1 MKHIYNQ
8 LLVSFFMLVALC
20 AQAQTFQQANQIGG
34 PSGTDEVHDVA
45 TDASDNFYTV
55 GTYTNK
61 ITVPAGFTTTST
73 LVKTFIIKYNSSGTV
88 VWSKEIYSTGSNFV
102 KGYKIAVDNSGEVFI
117 SGSLCGSSVY
127 FDGFSGS
134 SSLNGP
140 STLAPDGFVAK
151 YSSTGTFMWVRAIGS
166 SGNNDEMLDMTLDT
180 NGDVYVAGYIA
191 ADASVYGRNNAATQA
206 ITATIA
212 SQGGTTGLLD
222 VLVAKFANDGTYQ
235 WGFTVG
241 STAGAEKG
249 TAIAT
254 DASNNV
260 YVGGIFF
267 NTVDFDPAASS
278 GTATLTE
285 SSPQGSGDAFVAK
298 YATDGTYSNVG
309 QISGASV
316 ETINRM
322 HVGASGALNV
332 AGSFSGFI
340 DADLRSGNVLNLT
353 AAGSGKDILL
363 AKYNLSTFAPVFA
376 QKMGGNNVDDEA
388 IGVKSNSS
396 GDVYATGYFSGSS
409 VNFNPGGT
417 ALNLTSVGGKD
428 VFITK
433 YNSTGV
439 NTWGFSAGSTTD
451 DQGTAMDFNSFVYAG
466 GFYTGAISD
475 FNPGSGTSSL
485 TNLGTEDSY
494 WCKYQECTSTP
505 TIVTQPTGQ
514 TSCAGAAVNL
524 SITVSGSGITYQW
537 QKGGVNLVDG
547 GNVSGSTTSSL
558 SITSS
563 TSANAG
569 TYTCI
574 VSSCGNNA
582 TSNNAVVVVNT
593 PPSITTQ
600 PTAASVC
607 AGGTASFS
615 VVATGTTLTYQW
627 QLNGTPISNNAIYAG
642 AQAATLNLVSPTS
655 AQAGNYTC
663 VITGS
668 CTPTVTTTA
677 AALTVGS
684 AVTITSNPT
693 AVAVCSGNTATFT
706 VAATGSSLTYQ
717 WQKGAVNLSNSGNIS
732 GALTST
738 LQITGA
744 TASDA
749 SSYKCIIT
757 GSCGSATSTAAA
769 LSITTAPS
777 ITTQPNPSQSI
788 CAGQNASFVVVA
800 SGAVSYQW
808 MKNGTN
814 LTNTGNVTGALSAT
828 LVLAGVSSSDVATY
842 TCQVT
847 GACTPAA
854 VSNNAALS
862 VNTLPAITTQPTA
875 STICSGASAIFT
887 ISATGTGITYQW
899 QLNGSNVVNSGNI
912 FGATTNSLTITG
924 TTSANAGNYT
934 CIVSG
939 TCTPSVTS
947 SSVALTVNSTAS
959 ISSNPTAVTT
969 CVGQTATFTLGT
981 TGSGITYQWKKG
993 GVNVFNGG
1001 TISGALTSV
1010 LTITGVV
1017 LTDAGNYTCEI
1028 NNTCSGI
1035 LTSTAAALTVNSL
1048 PSITTQPTDVTIC
1061 GSSAVSFSVS
1071 ATGTSLTYQ
1080 WKKGG
1085 TALVNGGTISGATS
1099 STLSITPAVAA
1110 DAGAYTC
1117 LVSGTCSPSAT
1128 SSVANLAVGSVASI
1142 TTQPANTTVCSGTT
1156 ASLSITV
1163 SGTGISY
1170 QWQKNGV
1177 NLVNSAHISG
1187 ATSASLSIANVT
1199 SSDAD
1204 NYTCNAGNTCSGF
1217 LTSSVASVT
1226 VNDLPAITTQP
1237 TSHSLCSGTATAFS
1251 ITATGTGITYQWKK
1265 DGATLVDGSNISGAL
1280 TSILSL
1286 STTTSADAGTYTCEV
1301 SGTCSPKAIS
1311 TGATLTIFAT
1321 GSIITQPTSQSV
1333 CSGSSAVFV
1342 CGATGG
1348 SISYQWKK
1356 GGTALVDGGN
1366 ISGSATSTLTISG
1379 VSASDVA
1386 TYVCEA
1392 TSTCSGTMVSN
1403 SANLTVNTSTTIS
1416 SQPNSSTNCVGDAIN
1431 FDVTA
1436 SGSSLVYQWTKN
1448 GTNITGATNSTYSI
1462 ASAATSDAG
1471 SYVCN
1476 ITSACSSVSSN
1487 SATLVVNAPIS
1498 IVTQP
1503 ADVSA
1508 CPNDN
1513 VILTITTTGT
1523 VSSYQ
1528 WSKNGTPLVDGGNIS
1543 NSATA
1548 MLTIAS
1554 VSATDVAAYSC
1565 TMVAACGTNMT
1576 STSANLT
1583 LSTAPVI
1590 TTQPSDKLVC
1600 IGQPLTLT
1608 IVVSNPGSAVYQWQ
1622 KNGFNLADGSN
1633 ISGSATA
1640 TLTISSATAADAGG
1654 YTCNVSTLCS
1664 STTTSNSATVSTTSS
1679 ASITTQPITATIC
1692 KGQPVLYKVV
1702 IAGSGIV
1709 YQWQYKSNTST
1720 VYSNVADIAN
1730 KYSGSS
1736 TNSLTIINSDVSD
1749 EGSYRCLI
1757 TEVCGATQ
1765 NSAAAGLILDSP
1777 NIIQNP
1783 FPQSV
1788 CLGQPVKF
1796 TIAATGGDLTYQWY
1810 KDNIV
1815 IVDGGNV
1822 SGSQTVSLMLSSTST
1837 ADNGDYTCMVT
1848 SSSCSPPVTSLSG
1861 TLTVSVCTAISL
1873 ADLNDQKTLVY
1884 PIPANENLNI
1894 EIKDKTGTQIHMT
1907 LFDARG
1913 SLILNNDH
1921 TLQTD
1926 NEKITLNTTELPQG
1940 MYYMQI
1946 QFGNEFY
1953 TDKIEV
1959 IH

>member
-1 MKHIYNQ
+1 
-8 LLVSFFMLVALC
+8 MLVALY
-20 AQAQTFQQANQIGG
+20 AEAQTFQQTNQIGG

-61 ITVPAGFTTTST
+61 ITVPSGFTTTSS

-102 KGYKIAVDNSGEVFI
+102 RGYKIAVDNSGEVFI

-134 SSLNGP
+134 SSFNGP

-166 SGNNDEMLDMTLDT
+166 ASNNDEMLDMTLDS
-180 NGDVYVAGYIA
+180 NGDVYVTGYIG
-191 ADASVYGRNNAATQA
+191 ADANVYGRNNAATQA
-206 ITATIA
+206 TTGTIA

-241 STAGAEKG
+241 STGGAEKG
-249 TAIAT
+249 TAITT

-267 NTVDFDPAASS
+267 NTVNFDPGA
-278 GTATLTE
+278 GTSTLTE

-340 DADLRSGNVLNLT
+340 DADLRSANVLNLT

-396 GDVYATGYFSGSS
+396 GDVYTTGYFSGSS
-409 VNFNPGGT
+409 INFNPGGT

-428 VFITK
+428 VFIAK

-451 DQGTAMDFNSFVYAG
+451 DQGTAMDFNASAFVYAG
-466 GFYTGAISD
+466 GIYTGSISD

-514 TSCAGAAVNL
+514 TSCAGAAINL

-547 GNVSGSTTSSL
+547 GTVSGSTTSSL

-563 TSANAG
+563 TAANAG

-574 VSSCGNNA
+574 VSSCGNNT
-582 TSNNAVVVVNT
+582 TSNNAVVVINT

-600 PTAASVC
+600 PSAASVC
-607 AGGTASFS
+607 SGGTASFS

-684 AVTITSNPT
+684 AVAITSNPT

-717 WQKGAVNLSNSGNIS
+717 WQKGAANLSDGGNIS
-732 GALTST
+732 GALTSS

-744 TASDA
+744 AVSDA
-749 SSYKCIIT
+749 ASYKCIVT
-757 GSCGSATSTAAA
+757 GSCGNATSTAAA
-769 LSITTAPS
+769 LSITAAPS
-777 ITTQPNPSQSI
+777 ITTQPAASQSI
-788 CAGQNASFVVVA
+788 CAGQNASFTVVA

-814 LTNTGNVTGALSAT
+814 LTNTGNVSGALSASLLLT
-828 LVLAGVSSSDVATY
+828 GVTSSDVATY
-842 TCQVT
+842 TCQIT
-847 GACTPAA
+847 GACTPNA
-854 VSNNAALS
+854 VSNNATLT
-862 VNTLPAITTQPTA
+862 VNTLPAITTQPLA

-887 ISATGTGITYQW
+887 ISATGTGVTYQW
-899 QLNGSNVVNSGNI
+899 QRNGSNIVNGGGV

-924 TTSANAGNYT
+924 ATSANAGTYT

-939 TCTPSVTS
+939 TCTPPVTS
-947 SSVALTVNSTAS
+947 SPVVLTVNSTAS
-959 ISSNPTAVTT
+959 ISSNPSAVTT

-993 GVNVFNGG
+993 GVNISNGG

-1010 LTITGVV
+1010 LTITGVAV
-1017 LTDAGNYTCEI
+1017 TDAGNYTCEI

-1035 LTSTAAALTVNSL
+1035 LTSTAAALAVNSL
-1048 PSITTQPTDVTIC
+1048 PAITTQPVDVTIC

-1071 ATGTSLTYQ
+1071 ATGTGLTYQ

-1085 TALVNGGTISGATS
+1085 TVLVNGGTISGATT

-1117 LVSGTCSPSAT
+1117 VVSGTCSPSVT
-1128 SSVANLAVGSVASI
+1128 SSIANLAVGSVASI
-1142 TTQPANTTVCSGTT
+1142 TTQPSNTTVCSGST
-1156 ASLSITV
+1156 ANLSIVV

-1177 NLVNSAHISG
+1177 DLVNNAHVSG
-1187 ATSASLSIANVT
+1187 ATSASLSIANAT
-1199 SSDAD
+1199 SADAD

-1217 LTSSVASVT
+1217 LTSSVASIT
-1226 VNDLPAITTQP
+1226 VNDVPAITTQP
-1237 TSHSLCSGTATAFS
+1237 TSKSLCSGTATAFN
-1251 ITATGTGITYQWKK
+1251 IAATGTGITYQWKK
-1265 DGATLVDGSNISGAL
+1265 DGVVLVDGGAISGSL
-1280 TSILSL
+1280 TSVLSL

-1301 SGTCSPKAIS
+1301 SGTCSPKAVS
-1311 TGATLTIFAT
+1311 TGATLTIFAS

-1333 CSGSSAVFV
+1333 CSGASAVFV

-1348 SISYQWKK
+1348 SVSYQWKK
-1356 GGTALVDGGN
+1356 GGVALVDGGN
-1366 ISGSATSTLTISG
+1366 ISGSGTSTLTISG

-1386 TYVCEA
+1386 SYLCEA
-1392 TSTCSGTMVSN
+1392 SSTCSGLMVSN
-1403 SANLTVNTSTTIS
+1403 SANLTVNTSTVIS
-1416 SQPNSSTNCVGDAIN
+1416 SQPNSSTNCVGDLVSFN
-1431 FDVTA
+1431 VTA
-1436 SGSSLVYQWTKN
+1436 SGSGLAYQWAKN
-1448 GTNITGATNSTYSI
+1448 GTNISGATNSSYSI
-1462 ASAATSDAG
+1462 SSAATSDAG
-1471 SYVCN
+1471 SYVCT
-1476 ITSACSSVSSN
+1476 ITSSCSAVSSN

-1513 VILTITTTGT
+1513 VSLSVAATGT

-1548 MLTIAS
+1548 TLTISS
-1554 VSATDVAAYSC
+1554 VSASDVASYTC
-1565 TMVAACGTNMT
+1565 TLVAVCGTNAT
-1576 STSANLT
+1576 STAANLT
-1583 LSTAPVI
+1583 LSTSPVI

-1608 IVVSNPGSAVYQWQ
+1608 IVVSNPGSAIYQWQ
-1622 KNGFNLADGSN
+1622 KNGFNVTDGAN
-1633 ISGSATA
+1633 ISGSTTSA
-1640 TLTISSATAADAGG
+1640 LTILSATAADAGG
-1654 YTCNVSTLCS
+1654 YTCNVSTVCS
-1664 STTTSNSATVSTTSS
+1664 SITTSNSATVSTTSS

-1720 VYSNVADIAN
+1720 VYSNVVDVAN
-1730 KYSGSS
+1730 KYSGSATS
-1736 TNSLTIINSDVSD
+1736 NLTVINSDVSD
-1749 EGSYRCLI
+1749 EGSYRCVI

-1765 NSAAAGLILDSP
+1765 NSAPAGLILDSP

-1788 CLGQPVKF
+1788 CLGQPIKLNISV
-1796 TIAATGGDLTYQWY
+1796 TGGNLTYQWY
-1810 KDNIV
+1810 KDGIALA
-1815 IVDGGNV
+1815 DGGHI
-1822 SGSQTVSLMLSSTST
+1822 SGTQTTSLSLSSTST
-1837 ADNGDYTCMVT
+1837 ADNGDYTCTVT
-1848 SSSCSPPVTSLSG
+1848 SSSCAPPVTSLAA

-1873 ADLNDQKTLVY
+1873 ADMNDPKMSVY
-1884 PIPANENLNI
+1884 PVPANENLNI
-1894 EIKDKTGTQIHMT
+1894 KMNDKAGAAIHIA

-1913 SLILNNDH
+1913 ALILNNDH

-1926 NEKITLNTTELPQG
+1926 EETIALSTTGLPQG

-1946 QFGNEFY
+1946 QFGDEFY